1 MGDNQHYSDVLA
13 VNGIRMGLISIKENL
28 LHSLSRIAPLYD

>member
-13 VNGIRMGLISIKENL
+13 VSGIRMGLISYYQRE
-28 LHSLSRIAPLYD
+28 SAS